1 MFLTSDKADLSLLMA
16 YSQIS
21 NISLSG
27 FFLKNP
33 KEGKKD
39 YLIGK
44 KYSRGYGSP
53 AKTIMNTHRQVS
65 NILFSY
71 SYSMK
76 FSKDPTK

>member
-1 MFLTSDKADLSLLMA
+1 MIKQIYLYLWLIVKYQTSV
-16 YSQIS
+16 YQV
-21 NISLSG
+21 